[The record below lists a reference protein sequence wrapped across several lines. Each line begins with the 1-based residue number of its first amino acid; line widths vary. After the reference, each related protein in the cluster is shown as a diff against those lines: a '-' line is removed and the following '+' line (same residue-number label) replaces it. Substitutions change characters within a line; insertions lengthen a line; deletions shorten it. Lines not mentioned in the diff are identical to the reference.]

1 MTPDEYAAAVHESL
15 APETRREFDERV
27 ETQADAVAAD
37 LAAGRL
43 DNADFAAGL
52 ELEAYVTAPD
62 GTLARVP
69 MELFGADGT
78 NPELGVHNLE
88 LNTGPDV
95 LDGSG
100 MRRQARRLRELVSAA
115 RNRLPDD
122 RQLALD
128 AMWTV
133 PPAEGTAAYLSSGVE
148 HDGVFLSQNMHADA
162 RYYALDNEVRNRAG
176 GEIELSVPGVELAV
190 PSILIESLTASIQPH
205 LQVPDAASFPRYH
218 NLAIRTLGPVLS
230 LAANSPFLPADC
242 YRPIEEPSAVERLLS
257 AAPHEHRIPV
267 FEDAINA
274 GLAGDKRK
282 VKVPDDLDSLE
293 QLPARVVAD
302 VTYAPHLYDDLPAA
316 STATDDQ
323 TVPYA
328 DRIPEYRHKRGTY
341 WRWVRGVVGGDVPT
355 GADREPTDPGNDT
368 ASLRLEYR
376 PLPTQP
382 TVRDTGAFQALVVGL
397 LRGLVIEDHPLGE
410 LPWADARDAFYAAVD
425 DGPDAALSWVTA
437 DGAYTENRERIR
449 QEVLEYARRGLA
461 ASGADG
467 TTVDW
472 LLDPIEAR
480 VRSGTTPSSWQRDR
494 VLSRVRDGATLP
506 EAIRETKRAYLER
519 AASTESFEDWL

>member
-15 APETRREFDERV
+15 APETRREFDDRV

-43 DNADFAAGL
+43 DNADFSVGL
-52 ELEAYVTAPD
+52 ELEAYVTTSD
-62 GTLARVP
+62 GTLTRVP
-69 MELFGADGT
+69 TELFGADGT

-88 LNTGPDV
+88 LNTEPDV
-95 LDGSG
+95 LDGPG
-100 MRRQARRLRELVSAA
+100 MRRQARRLRELVSTA
-115 RNRLPDD
+115 RELLPDD
-122 RQLALD
+122 RRLALD
-128 AMWTV
+128 SMWTV
-133 PPAEGTAAYLSSGVE
+133 PPAEGTRPYLSSGIE

-162 RYYALDNEVRNRAG
+162 RYYALDNEVRNRAD
-176 GEIELSVPGVELAV
+176 GEIELSVPGVDLTV

-205 LQVPDAASFPRYH
+205 LQVPNASSFPRYH
-218 NLAIRTLGPVLS
+218 DLAIRTLGPVLS
-230 LAANSPFLPADC
+230 LATNSPFLPADC
-242 YRPIEEPSAVERLLS
+242 YRPLEDSSAVERLLA

-274 GLAGDKRK
+274 GLAGEKRK
-282 VKVPDDLDSLE
+282 VRVPNDLERLDR
-293 QLPARVVAD
+293 LPARVVAD

-316 STATDDQ
+316 SAATAEQ
-323 TVPYA
+323 SVPYA

-355 GADREPTDPGNDT
+355 GADGEPTDPGNDT

-382 TVRDTGAFQALVVGL
+382 TVRDTVAFQALVVGL

-410 LPWADARDAFYAAVD
+410 LPWSDARDAFYAAVD
-425 DGPDAALSWVTA
+425 DGPEAELSWVAA
-437 DGAYTENRERIR
+437 DGTYTENRRHIR
-449 QEVLEYARRGLA
+449 QELLEYARRGLA
-461 ASGADG
+461 ASGTDG

-480 VRSGTTPSSWQRDR
+480 VRLGTTPSSWQRDR
-494 VLSRVRDGATLP
+494 VLSRVRGGETLP
-506 EAIRETKRAYLER
+506 EAIRGTKRRYLDR
-519 AASTESFEDWL
+519 AAASESFADWL